1 MALSLLCIQVWRIV
15 SHLDFKENTK
25 NVPQRGTLLLHTY
38 GNCSLLVKSDL
49 VEKKNVDAWRCRGI
63 NFFYSTVLNKWQ
75 IGQYKKT

>member
-1 MALSLLCIQVWRIV
+1 MALSLLCIQVGRIV

-38 GNCSLLVKSDL
+38 GNCLLVTDL
-49 VEKKNVDAWRCRGI
+49 VEKKMWMPGDGGI

-75 IGQYKKT
+75 IGQYKKLND